1 MSVQPSCLPAAH
13 RAVTRQPY
21 DRLDAMNGEAL
32 SEFAKLLGNFQPGW
46 VLAILVT
53 TILAYRAPQI
63 LKEFSWACAAC

>member
-1 MSVQPSCLPAAH
+1 
-13 RAVTRQPY
+13 
-21 DRLDAMNGEAL
+21 MNGEAL

>member
-1 MSVQPSCLPAAH
+1 
-13 RAVTRQPY
+13 
-21 DRLDAMNGEAL
+21 MNGEAL

-63 LKEFSWACAAC
+63 LKEFFVGVRGLLITRRHDTKRKQT